1 MWVLWCYLKLFE
13 FIWGKLDLSGSYLG
27 LSGLSGAL
35 HNLWNSL
42 WLWTLWVSLG
52 LSGYSKLSGS
62 ILACLSHPEL
72 SRAIWAYGATWSYQG
87 QLGAIWAHLRQSG
100 ANCYYL
106 GLSGII
112 LG

>member
-1 MWVLWCYLKLFE
+1 M
-13 FIWGKLDLSGSYLG
+13 YLG
-27 LSGLSGAL
+27 AIWDYLVYLDLSGAL

-42 WLWTLWVSLG
+42 WLSGTLWASLG

-87 QLGAIWAHLRQSG
+87 LLGAIWGYLRQSG

>member
-1 MWVLWCYLKLFE
+1 MGL
-13 FIWGKLDLSGSYLG
+13 SYLVY
-27 LSGLSGAL
+27 LDLSGAL

-42 WLWTLWVSLG
+42 WLSGTLWASLG

-87 QLGAIWAHLRQSG
+87 LLGAIWGYLRQSG